1 MLEVYFTMFYFSL
14 TVANIGF
21 VEESITIGEERPFE
35 IDVALTNDIVP
46 GRSVTVSVAEQS

>member
-1 MLEVYFTMFYFSL
+1 MFYFSL

-21 VEESITIGEERPFE
+21 VDESITIGEERPFE